1 MPPETHDSS
10 VGLFPLGAV
19 GELPAAS
26 GIPWLSARIEIQS
39 NPIHTGLR
47 WRLTVC
53 PTHLFTH
60 PKSRLMFCTSFI
72 EGIGLIPDLIANL
85 VVYSSPLFRMYCV
98 WMLASC
104 RNNGSGGGGHGRVAA
119 AYTGSECVFLPV
131 SLENLCLYR
140 GGIQEKDCLSGMLI
154 WKTAFLATPGLSH
167 ICCICCHFT
176 LSFVRRKR
184 IENMFDGPRF
194 TSAAVC

>member
-1 MPPETHDSS
+1 MH
-10 VGLFPLGAV
+10 
-19 GELPAAS
+19 
-26 GIPWLSARIEIQS
+26 
-39 NPIHTGLR
+39 
-47 WRLTVC
+47 
-53 PTHLFTH
+53 
-60 PKSRLMFCTSFI
+60 
-72 EGIGLIPDLIANL
+72 
-85 VVYSSPLFRMYCV
+85 CV

-104 RNNGSGGGGHGRVAA
+104 HNNGSGGHGRVAV

-176 LSFVRRKR
+176 LSLCLLYAGKELR
-184 IENMFDGPRF
+184 IFFDGPPF
-194 TSAAVC
+194 TSAVVLLTESPQDLRLRRALMPVDTGLTLINLIYRRPQSEPDCFSHLICRVPRPAMPSCLDLFNFSHRAILCMLPS

>member
-1 MPPETHDSS
+1 M
-10 VGLFPLGAV
+10 
-19 GELPAAS
+19 
-26 GIPWLSARIEIQS
+26 
-39 NPIHTGLR
+39 
-47 WRLTVC
+47 C

-72 EGIGLIPDLIANL
+72 ECIGLIPDLIAIWL
-85 VVYSSPLFRMYCV
+85 FTAARCSLCIVYGCWRVAVTVVR
-98 WMLASC
+98 
-104 RNNGSGGGGHGRVAA
+104 GGHGRVAA

-184 IENMFDGPRF
+184 IENIFDRPCF
-194 TSAAVC
+194 TSAVVC